1 MSNKIFYINFNT
13 GDLLDETG
21 AILMTRPSISY
32 QANPN
37 WELHFVTVNDE
48 SGGINPVDVSQAVAW
63 NAAIDTDFDSTTS
76 PMVRTLPSGINSDYA
91 DEGIIIVPLD
101 AGTETFYN
109 KVNGKNTVPA
119 FFEIRGKNAYDRVLY
134 DFRFAMNALGAIDP
148 NGGEPIPVVSGGVT
162 MDDVYAVIR
171 AAAEY
176 RWSADGTNWH
186 STQQAADKYYQT
198 RYPGG
203 EWSETIELANGRDG
217 YNVMFNYSAD
227 DENWHSTYQENDFY
241 IRNSNNGGE
250 TWTSGMLFRGSN
262 GRGFLLKGEY
272 NDETIYNPPSGNA
285 YEVVYYNGNSYA
297 YINNTAT
304 SGNPPPEDAVEDE
317 YWIEVAH
324 KGDTGSA
331 ENVQANDVIGLSGF
345 ISGVVLD
352 GWYDKV
358 YINTRFGNLTSGDLY
373 TKSEVDTK
381 LAGKMNTSS
390 AYTKTQVDNF
400 LNQKASY
407 NDVYSKIQTDT
418 LINGI
423 TSGYVATSSYQQD
436 QAVINNSIQ
445 NLMTDVNNKASKTI
459 VQDLGTVTDGIL
471 MNISDGDYALAQMIT
486 NTTVTIGQGSFIG
499 FAEGDAAALQIT
511 KPENCTVTFGDYM
524 ILDGT
529 NVGTYVIGVVKIGG
543 VIRITSPTQ
552 LM

>member
-262 GRGFLLKGEY
+262 G
-272 NDETIYNPPSGNA
+272 
-285 YEVVYYNGNSYA
+285 
-297 YINNTAT
+297 
-304 SGNPPPEDAVEDE
+304 
-317 YWIEVAH
+317 
-324 KGDTGSA
+324 
-331 ENVQANDVIGLSGF
+331 
-345 ISGVVLD
+345 
-352 GWYDKV
+352 
-358 YINTRFGNLTSGDLY
+358 
-373 TKSEVDTK
+373 
-381 LAGKMNTSS
+381 
-390 AYTKTQVDNF
+390 
-400 LNQKASY
+400 
-407 NDVYSKIQTDT
+407 
-418 LINGI
+418 
-423 TSGYVATSSYQQD
+423 
-436 QAVINNSIQ
+436 
-445 NLMTDVNNKASKTI
+445 
-459 VQDLGTVTDGIL
+459 
-471 MNISDGDYALAQMIT
+471 DYL
-486 NTTVTIGQGSFIG
+486 
-499 FAEGDAAALQIT
+499 
-511 KPENCTVTFGDYM
+511 
-524 ILDGT
+524 
-529 NVGTYVIGVVKIGG
+529 
-543 VIRITSPTQ
+543 
-552 LM
+552 